1 MAVVPARGGSKGVHK
16 KNIKPIMGI
25 PIVGIAGKILNLIN
39 EIDYKIVSTDDD
51 EIASIARKYG
61 LDSPFVR
68 PKDLS
73 GDRVGDIPVLKQ
85 TSPIV

>member
-25 PIVGIAGKILNLIN
+25 PIVGIAGKILNLID

-51 EIASIARKYG
+51 EIASIANEYG
-61 LDSPFVR
+61 LDSPFIR
-68 PKDLS
+68 PKNLS